1 MQKQKTR
8 KPTRDTFQ
16 AFLYNDLKF
25 SWYQTGIVKNT
36 ANKKYG
42 EYWKGDS
49 LTDIQKKQLVER
61 FGKWVEFLKAQSQ
74 YAPEQIKPL
83 VILRSTN

>member
-1 MQKQKTR
+1 MKTLKTR
-8 KPTRDTFQ
+8 KPTRYEFQ
-16 AFLYNDLKF
+16 SFLYNELKF
-25 SWYQTGIVKNT
+25 SWYETGTLKNK
-36 ANKKYG
+36 NKKHG

-49 LTDIQKKQLVER
+49 LTDIQKTQLLER

-83 VILRSTN
+83 VILRSAN